1 MVANDGEPCS
11 AVQFFRVSLSG
22 GPGTGTC
29 MYIFDITWPGTHKL
43 HLKMKKNEKKGV
55 QTNQR

>member
-22 GPGTGTC
+22 GPGTGTFVC
-29 MYIFDITWPGTHKL
+29 LYLISPGTHKL
-43 HLKMKKNEKKGV
+43 HLKMKKNEKKDV
-55 QTNQR
+55 QTNQS